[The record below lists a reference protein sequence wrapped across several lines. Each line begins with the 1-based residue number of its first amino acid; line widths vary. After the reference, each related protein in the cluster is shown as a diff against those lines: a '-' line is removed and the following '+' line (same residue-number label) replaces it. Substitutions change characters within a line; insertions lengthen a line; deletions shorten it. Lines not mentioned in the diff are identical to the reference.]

1 MWALS
6 SAYYTDRLRRFL
18 KVRNPKG
25 KSMTIRDVR
34 EISFDLPEITLCL
47 GSDDAKSL
55 FSLRPAPASHVEF
68 SSADDCVDVVYSGG
82 DDGPAEVVKCDGPRL
97 AVLMMKWCQE
107 KRIPLPRNA
116 RKFLRV
122 TKDAV
127 VLRLEN

>member
-1 MWALS
+1 MWMLS
-6 SAYYTDRLRRFL
+6 SAYYANRLRCFL
-18 KVRNPKG
+18 TVRNPKG
-25 KSMTIRDVR
+25 KGMTIRDVR
-34 EISFDLPEITLCL
+34 EISFDLPEMKLCL
-47 GSDDAKSL
+47 GSDEARSL
-55 FSLRPAPASHVEF
+55 FSLRPAQASHVEL
-68 SSADDCVDVVYSGG
+68 SSSDDCVDVVYHGV
-82 DDGPAEVVKCDGPRL
+82 DDSPAEVVKCDGPRL